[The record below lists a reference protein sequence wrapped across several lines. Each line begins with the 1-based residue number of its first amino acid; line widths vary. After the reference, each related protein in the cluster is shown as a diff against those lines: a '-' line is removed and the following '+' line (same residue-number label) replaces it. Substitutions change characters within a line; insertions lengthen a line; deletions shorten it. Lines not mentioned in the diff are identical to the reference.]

1 MIVRQKHS
9 FTLIITTK
17 DHNSRKK
24 QRKRAAFD
32 CTRINNSFTSFIARN
47 STTQTRLVHLINH
60 QERYKIDYIDFPSLI
75 SCHVH
80 HHTKVARKRRRYIAS
95 FTSLIICRIQ
105 NGEHCFTTLIARHN
119 YHTHSL
125 SLNKLQTRDKRTV
138 LELLKH

>member
-32 CTRINNSFTSFIARN
+32 SFTSFIARN
-47 STTQTRLVHLINH
+47 ITTQTRLVHLINH
-60 QERYKIDYIDFPSLI
+60 QERYKINYIDFPSLI

-105 NGEHCFTTLIARHN
+105 NGEHRFTTLIARHN

-125 SLNKLQTRDKRTV
+125 SLNKLQTETK
-138 LELLKH
+138 EPY